1 MGKIPISLK
10 KIHVANKDMKIGH
23 IITSQLRNAD

>member
-10 KIHVANKDMKIGH
+10 KIHVANKDMKIRH
-23 IITSQLRNAD
+23 IITSQLRKAD